1 MARSARE
8 REESL
13 RESQAGPVYD
23 RLGPKVWILGGVM
36 VLIGL
41 VTTYLILQDFRSE
54 SYIYLAFY
62 SIPANAAIS
71 FFPHEPVLIYFG
83 KFANLWLAAAAAT
96 VGTVVAGIMDHTV
109 FVPLL
114 NHRTVIAYKDKK
126 VYRRSID
133 YFLRYPF
140 ATLVV
145 AGFTPIPF
153 FPFKF
158 LSFSI
163 HYPLKKYLTAL
174 VVARYPRYFLLAWL
188 GAVTDIPNW
197 LLFAAFLVIINLYM
211 IKALPALARKLREA
225 ARRRR
230 NRAAV
235 GGRPEPARVEVTEA
249 GP

>member
-13 RESQAGPVYD
+13 RETQAGPVYD

-96 VGTVVAGIMDHTV
+96 VGTVVAGVMDHTV

-114 NHRTVIAYKDKK
+114 NHRTIQRLQGQEALQAVD
-126 VYRRSID
+126 R
-133 YFLRYPF
+133 LLPE
-140 ATLVV
+140 V
-145 AGFTPIPF
+145 A
-153 FPFKF
+153 
-158 LSFSI
+158 
-163 HYPLKKYLTAL
+163 
-174 VVARYPRYFLLAWL
+174 VRDPRGGRLYADPVLPVQVPELL
-188 GAVTDIPNW
+188 DP
-197 LLFAAFLVIINLYM
+197 
-211 IKALPALARKLREA
+211 LPAVEVPDGPGRRALSALLPPRLARSRDRHPQLAPVRG
-225 ARRRR
+225 
-230 NRAAV
+230 V
-235 GGRPEPARVEVTEA
+235 PGGHQPLHDQGPA
-249 GP
+249 GPGQKATRSGAATR

>member
-1 MARSARE
+1 MTRSARE
-8 REESL
+8 REQSL
-13 RESQAGPVYD
+13 RETEAGLVYD

-36 VLIGL
+36 VLVGL

-96 VGTVVAGIMDHTV
+96 VGTVIAGIMDHTV
-109 FVPLL
+109 FVPVL
-114 NHRTVIAYKDKK
+114 NHRALVAYKDKK
-126 VYRRSID
+126 LYQRTID

-163 HYPLKKYLTAL
+163 HYPLKKYLAAL

-188 GAVTDIPNW
+188 GAATDIPNW

-211 IKALPALARKLREA
+211 IKALPALARKLRQA
-225 ARRRR
+225 AGRRRS
-230 NRAAV
+230 AAAA
-235 GGRPEPARVEVTEA
+235 GRSEKARVEPAEA

>member
-13 RESQAGPVYD
+13 RETQAGPVYD

-96 VGTVVAGIMDHTV
+96 VGTVVAG
-109 FVPLL
+109 
-114 NHRTVIAYKDKK
+114 
-126 VYRRSID
+126 
-133 YFLRYPF
+133 YFLKYPF

-163 HYPLKKYLTAL
+163 HYPLKKYLSAL

-197 LLFAAFLVIINLYM
+197 LLFAAFLLVINLYM

-225 ARRRR
+225 VRRRGSP
-230 NRAAV
+230 ATV
-235 GGRPEPARVEVTEA
+235 GGRSEPAGVEAAEA